1 MPHAQRVRPRVWTS
15 PRKHGRAPL
24 PVGTSPALVKGTAS
38 VELTGRAKEATAA
51 KPEALEPR
59 AYGEAGRKREMSPR
73 GDAGHQVDTPPQY
86 GERRARYA
94 TPRTPAQTR
103 GAVET
108 G

>member
-1 MPHAQRVRPRVWTS
+1 MWIS

-38 VELTGRAKEATAA
+38 VEFTGRVKKATAA

-59 AYGEAGRKREMSPR
+59 AYGEAVRKGEMSPR
-73 GDAGHQVDTPPQY
+73 GDAGHQVDTPPRY
-86 GERRARYA
+86 GEQRARYA
-94 TPRTPAQTR
+94 TSGTPAQTR